1 MYIYISL
8 GEKISIVFFKLKMV
22 IDGEQSFEMQS
33 KVKDFKAVSDIQP
46 TNLIN
51 FRMGSTFVGNS
62 E

>member
-1 MYIYISL
+1 
-8 GEKISIVFFKLKMV
+8 MV

-33 KVKDFKAVSDIQP
+33 KVKDFKVVSDIQP